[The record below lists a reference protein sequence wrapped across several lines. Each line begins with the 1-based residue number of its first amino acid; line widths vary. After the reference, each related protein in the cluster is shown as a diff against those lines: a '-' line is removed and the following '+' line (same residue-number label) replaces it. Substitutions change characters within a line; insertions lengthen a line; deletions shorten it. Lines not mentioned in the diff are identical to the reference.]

1 MLEHR
6 VHRAGAKEIL
16 VSRER
21 LLLILEAFR
30 KHRAEERA
38 EAVAVVLGFVWRH
51 RGDMPA
57 HGFERPDKARF
68 ARRLPADQKFLEER
82 GEVAASGVEVVA
94 REKNRDALRTAGCGV
109 SDVICRIDDQHL
121 VHFRFQRPDTVHR
134 DGKGALSHHQK
145 FHKTVV
151 RILLDGV
158 TERHRVRFKGEHPD
172 HAVPDERRSEP
183 VRADSFFDPAGARVH
198 VVEGLREEREE
209 VSEVVVDRNPRV
221 AFPRFRNKPIHAGS
235 RNGQKKTP
243 PV

>member
-1 MLEHR
+1 M
-6 VHRAGAKEIL
+6 
-16 VSRER
+16 
-21 LLLILEAFR
+21 
-30 KHRAEERA
+30 
-38 EAVAVVLGFVWRH
+38 
-51 RGDMPA
+51 
-57 HGFERPDKARF
+57 
-68 ARRLPADQKFLEER
+68 
-82 GEVAASGVEVVA
+82 
-94 REKNRDALRTAGCGV
+94 
-109 SDVICRIDDQHL
+109 
-121 VHFRFQRPDTVHR
+121 
-134 DGKGALSHHQK
+134 
-145 FHKTVV
+145 V